1 MMKATEQTA
10 LETALLDRFHQLYRA
25 EGFPRADLVNIVRRE
40 NTGGGRYTELECDA
54 PVQLDDGYLDLA
66 GGFVEMEGLPNGMM
80 AVVLV
85 GQGRLRILELTVYGG
100 DCWDGEERAWRI
112 V

>member
-1 MMKATEQTA
+1 MKATNQTA

-25 EGFPRADLVNIVRRE
+25 KGFPLADLVNVVRRE
-40 NTGGGRYTELECDA
+40 NTGGGRYADLECDA
-54 PVQLDDGYLDLA
+54 AVQVDDGYLDLA

-85 GQGRLRILELTVYGG
+85 KRGRLRLLELTVYGG
-100 DCWDGEERAWRI
+100 DSWDGEERAWKMI
-112 V
+112 